1 MHSLPCLQSLESH
14 SQCHPLCQC
23 ERCLSAEGP
32 SEPRVLAT
40 ADELVRCPLPS
51 CLNCSLRPAC
61 SPPQGRT
68 PLDYAVMLGRSEIV
82 SLLLELGAPV
92 ESQTDLGQT
101 ALHKACQ
108 YGLLDIA
115 KVGLATVS

>member
-1 MHSLPCLQSLESH
+1 MNWFATPLSSYVNRSLQP
-14 SQCHPLCQC
+14 
-23 ERCLSAEGP
+23 
-32 SEPRVLAT
+32 T
-40 ADELVRCPLPS
+40 
-51 CLNCSLRPAC
+51 CSL
-61 SPPQGRT
+61 PQGRT

-92 ESQTDLGQT
+92 ESRTDLGQT